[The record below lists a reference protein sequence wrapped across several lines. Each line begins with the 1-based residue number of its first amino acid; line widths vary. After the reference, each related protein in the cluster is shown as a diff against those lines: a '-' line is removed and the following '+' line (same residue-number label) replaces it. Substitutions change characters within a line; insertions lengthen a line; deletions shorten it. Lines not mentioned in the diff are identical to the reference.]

1 MLAMKLSPLKLVKS
15 LSDNF
20 DTSLSMSFKKKKL
33 EDNKLQLNT
42 SSNTNMQ
49 TKNINMNSPR

>member
-1 MLAMKLSPLKLVKS
+1 MKLSPLKLVKS

-42 SSNTNMQ
+42 RSNTNMQ